1 MDDNRLVLQQ
11 ILNAHREINKAFFH
25 LMNKAAIQHGITPVQ
40 LIVLGKLAEHPN
52 TRLSELA
59 DRVNLGNSTMSGI
72 VDRMVKAGF
81 VTRERTEADRRAI
94 TLNLTDKGWKLREAT
109 EATRVALLEPLLQL
123 SEQELREWHRLQQ
136 EIIRII
142 KPAREEVH
150 HD

>member
-1 MDDNRLVLQQ
+1 MNDNQSLLQQ
-11 ILNAHREINKAFFH
+11 IFYSHREMNKAFFQLLH
-25 LMNKAAIQHGITPVQ
+25 KAASQHGITPVQ

-52 TRLSELA
+52 IRLSDLA
-59 DRVNLGNSTMSGI
+59 DRVNLGLSTTSGI
-72 VDRMVKAGF
+72 VDRMVKAGL
-81 VTRERTEADRRAI
+81 VSRERTEADRRTM
-94 TLNLTDKGWKLREAT
+94 TLNLTDTGWKLREAT

-142 KPAREEVH
+142 KPAREEVQ